1 MNESDDYCSDIWKGI
16 IPKKRIE
23 VYNFFEIITF
33 LKNLLDYFINLR

>member
-1 MNESDDYCSDIWKGI
+1 MNESDEYCSGSWKDN

-33 LKNLLDYFINLR
+33 LKNLLDCFINLR